1 MNRFLLVAAAV
12 VVAGLSGCATPA
24 HDISFD
30 PQSGTGVVA
39 IPGNS
44 DMFPTYYRSAAL
56 DLIKQ
61 HVGPNYE
68 ILNEQTVPIGKTT
81 VNAQQI
87 NGDRVNGV
95 TTTQDTTEYQITYR
109 KKMLPTTVTPGLPGM
124 PGVPGAGGVQQTQYR
139 PAAGMGAGIQ
149 PAGGI
154 APTGT
159 PVMQAGFQQP
169 GGMTTPGAQGNAIVP
184 SVAPAGPAGSGMY
197 GNAGATFGGMR

>member
-1 MNRFLLVAAAV
+1 MTRLLLVAAAV

-24 HDISFD
+24 HDVSFD

-39 IPGNS
+39 IPANS

-68 ILNEQTVPIGKTT
+68 ILNEQQVKTGQTT
-81 VNAQQI
+81 VNNQQI
-87 NGDRVNGV
+87 GSDRISGV
-95 TTTQDTTEYQITYR
+95 ATTQDVLEYHLTYR
-109 KKMLPTTVTPGLPGM
+109 KQMLPTTVTPGLPGM
-124 PGVPGAGGVQQTQYR
+124 PGAGGLQQTQYR

-159 PVMQAGFQQP
+159 TVMQAGMQQP
-169 GGMTTPGAQGNAIVP
+169 GGMMTPGAQGNAIVP
-184 SVAPAGPAGSGMY
+184 SVAPAAPAGSGMY